1 MLNNLFQMAER
12 IQSHTHLSKF
22 EVLDVMAPLP
32 KIYHSGGYSSLSWET
47 FPSWDKF
54 CQCSD
59 KQNGHNKGC
68 YQIELEK
75 FAANSACLTN
85 SEAISP
91 FDGQVKSWG
100 QIHAYEE
107 IVDRMLYEKGK
118 HTTFYIADIFPELW
132 NDMISQQDEDEEEL
146 VEFHAPM
153 KQVYGEYNDKYWEA
167 RSNHSDKPCDPL
179 DKPCDPLGK
188 RIDQWVYVGSDEEFV
203 VVTDINDFEFKNYH
217 LCLCSDDKDVFE
229 KIVSK
234 LDVETFEKGAYTF
247 SDEMLDQIVN
257 NTSGKY
263 AYCNAKKVIEFINI
277 TDTSYHYD
285 VYFKITTKSIP
296 LLKSLVAHVIDHLQG
311 VNEFQNFCN
320 QINTAPLW
328 QIIYLDGPREWTDW
342 QWRVCGPKAK
352 TQLFISRLSKGSQDL
367 SKDSQNYERKIKP
380 VKPKKYLAIKEYEKQ
395 FKKPRNLINGQEETA
410 YMFMM
415 YTLLS
420 KEFCMFLEKI
430 LASDRAL
437 WHWPSGKPLNNSNGY
452 FIFLWKGKTICYT
465 NDMYDEMSVKIEY
478 IQTCKY

>member
-12 IQSHTHLSKF
+12 IQLHTHLSKF

-32 KIYHSGGYSSLSWET
+32 KVYHNGGYSSLSWDT

-59 KQNGHNKGC
+59 RQNGHNKGC
-68 YQIELEK
+68 YQIEMEK

-132 NDMISQQDEDEEEL
+132 NDMSSQEDDEEEL
-146 VEFHAPM
+146 IEFHAPM
-153 KQVYGEYNDKYWEA
+153 KQVYSEYSDKYWEA
-167 RSNHSDKPCDPL
+167 
-179 DKPCDPLGK
+179 K
-188 RIDQWVYVGSDEEFV
+188 RTNSLEKRYFQWIYVGSDEEFV
-203 VVTDINDFEFKNYH
+203 AVTDINDFEFKNYH
-217 LCLCSDDKDVFE
+217 LGLCSDDKDVFE
-229 KIVSK
+229 KIVSE
-234 LDVETFEKGAYTF
+234 LDVETFDKGAYTF

-257 NTSGKY
+257 NTTSKY
-263 AYCNAKKVIEFINI
+263 AHCNAKKVIEFINI
-277 TDTSYHYD
+277 PDTSYHYD
-285 VYFKITTKSIP
+285 VYFKITTKTIP
-296 LLKSLVAHVIDHLQG
+296 LLKSLVAHVIEHLQG
-311 VNEFQNFCN
+311 INEFQNFYN

-328 QIIYLDGPREWTDW
+328 QIIYLDGPKEWTDW

-352 TQLFISRLSKGSQDL
+352 TQLFISRLQES
-367 SKDSQNYERKIKP
+367 ERKIKP
-380 VKPKKYLAIKEYEKQ
+380 VKPKKQLGIKEYEKQ
-395 FKKPRNLINGQEETA
+395 FKKPKTLNQEETA

-430 LASDRAL
+430 QNSEHIL
-437 WHWPSGKPLNNSNGY
+437 WHWPSGKHLNEANGY
-452 FIFLWKGKTICYT
+452 YQFHWKGKTICYT
-465 NDMYDEMSVKIEY
+465 NDMYSEMSVKIKY